1 MNDDTR
7 NDSFIENYLAFLLAK
22 TSHLVSTQFHAK
34 LKALGVSISSWRILA
49 SLRDHDRNVGELADM
64 VLLNQPTL
72 SKILDRLQAKELVR
86 RNRDNNNRRNVVI
99 SLTPAGQQMVEQL
112 IPLANEHE
120 ARVFAHL
127 SAKQRGDLVAMLRST
142 LEHNGDDNQK

>member
-1 MNDDTR
+1 MKHDSST
-7 NDSFIENYLAFLLAK
+7 DSFIENYLAFLLAK
-22 TSHLVSTQFHAK
+22 TSHLVSSQFHAK

-72 SKILDRLQAKELVR
+72 SKMLDRLQGKDLVE
-86 RNRDNNNRRNVVI
+86 RNRDGNNRRSVVI
-99 SLTPAGQQMVEQL
+99 SLTPAGRRMVEQL

-127 SAKQRGDLVAMLRST
+127 SKRQRSDLVAMLRST
-142 LEHNGDDNQK
+142 LEHNRHKKSK